1 MPRNKLQAALKNN
14 GGAIAN
20 VTPRY
25 EKLTDEQMRLA
36 AFEARDNQEGAI
48 TDKMA
53 NSNRRNTL
61 LAEMGFDWFDIDNL
75 KPNPNNSYTITD
87 EDVNNLAGL
96 IWNSK
101 EVEPLILR
109 ETEDGIQII
118 DGERRWR
125 ACKLLA
131 EKYGDAW
138 RMVPGRCHKLGAVSD
153 EQANFIMHSSN
164 IGQRNIKPSERA
176 QGFRVLADKLVEWR
190 KDDPSLKGVNT
201 KTYLAEHFGVSE
213 RTAQV
218 LLNIARNLSKEGND
232 LLDAGSITQSQ
243 AEALSKLSSV
253 QQESVI
259 NAVHTERLTADE
271 ISTLI
276 EATKASKQEQPI
288 EALVAATQTKAHE
301 KVVRNPKAPKDV
313 NGYLKTAR
321 NALRHAENAEG
332 EADFKLLGEI
342 KALVRSIEKSLD

>member
-1 MPRNKLQAALKNN
+1 MPRKKLQAALQNS

-20 VTPRY
+20 VNPRH

-36 AFEARDNQEGAI
+36 AFEARDNQNTSI

-53 NSNRRNTL
+53 NENRRNTL

-75 KPNPNNSYTITD
+75 QPNPNNSYTITD
-87 EDVNNLAGL
+87 EDVKNLAGL

-101 EVEPLILR
+101 EIEPLILR

-138 RMVPGRCHKLGAVSD
+138 RMVPGRCHKMGAISD

-176 QGFRVLADKLVEWR
+176 QGFKVLADKLVEWR

-213 RTAQV
+213 RTAQT

-232 LLDAGSITQSQ
+232 LFDAGSITQTQ
-243 AEALSKLSSV
+243 AEALSKLPSV
-253 QQESVI
+253 KQE
-259 NAVHTERLTADE
+259 AVVAAVREENLTPDE
-271 ISTLI
+271 ITTLI
-276 EATKASKQEQPI
+276 ETTKQFKAESETQQVAEIAQTIRAEKPKATKDI
-288 EALVAATQTKAHE
+288 
-301 KVVRNPKAPKDV
+301 
-313 NGYLKTAR
+313 NGYLKSAR
-321 NALRHAENAEG
+321 NALRKAGQAEG

-342 KALVRSIEKSLD
+342 KALIREIEKSLD

>member
-118 DGERRWR
+118 DG
-125 ACKLLA
+125 AHASC
-131 EKYGDAW
+131 
-138 RMVPGRCHKLGAVSD
+138 S
-153 EQANFIMHSSN
+153 
-164 IGQRNIKPSERA
+164 QRNTAMHGAWFLAGAISLELFPMNRPISLCTRA
-176 QGFRVLADKLVEWR
+176 
-190 KDDPSLKGVNT
+190 
-201 KTYLAEHFGVSE
+201 
-213 RTAQV
+213 
-218 LLNIARNLSKEGND
+218 I
-232 LLDAGSITQSQ
+232 
-243 AEALSKLSSV
+243 
-253 QQESVI
+253 
-259 NAVHTERLTADE
+259 
-271 ISTLI
+271 
-276 EATKASKQEQPI
+276 
-288 EALVAATQTKAHE
+288 
-301 KVVRNPKAPKDV
+301 
-313 NGYLKTAR
+313 
-321 NALRHAENAEG
+321 
-332 EADFKLLGEI
+332 
-342 KALVRSIEKSLD
+342 

>member
-1 MPRNKLQAALKNN
+1 MPRKKLQEALKNN
-14 GGAIAN
+14 SGAVAN
-20 VTPRY
+20 VIPHHK
-25 EKLTDEQMRLA
+25 EMTDEEMRIE
-36 AFEARDNQEGAI
+36 AFRKRENQDVSV
-48 TDKMA
+48 TDKM
-53 NSNRRNTL
+53 SNQNVRNTL
-61 LAEMGFDWFDIDNL
+61 LSEMGFDWFDIDSL

-87 EDVNNLAGL
+87 EDVKNLAGL

-109 ETEDGIQII
+109 ETEEGTEII

-138 RMVPGRCHKLGAVSD
+138 RMVPGRCHKLGSISD

-176 QGFRVLADKLVEWR
+176 QGFKVLADKLVEWR

-232 LLDAGSITQSQ
+232 LLDSNMITQAQ
-243 AEALSKLSSV
+243 AESLSKLPSNKQSEV
-253 QQESVI
+253 VDIITKENLDAPGITEVIEEAKEAKNEAESTI
-259 NAVHTERLTADE
+259 TKPIAKEAVDT
-271 ISTLI
+271 
-276 EATKASKQEQPI
+276 TKREK
-288 EALVAATQTKAHE
+288 TK
-301 KVVRNPKAPKDV
+301 KDV
-313 NGYLKTAR
+313 NGYLKTAK
-321 NALRHAENAEG
+321 NALKNAEKASG
-332 EADFKLLGEI
+332 EADFKLIGEI
-342 KALVRSIEKSLD
+342 KEMIREIERMQD

>member
-118 DGERRWR
+118 T
-125 ACKLLA
+125 AS
-131 EKYGDAW
+131 
-138 RMVPGRCHKLGAVSD
+138 VVGAHASC
-153 EQANFIMHSSN
+153 S
-164 IGQRNIKPSERA
+164 QRN
-176 QGFRVLADKLVEWR
+176 
-190 KDDPSLKGVNT
+190 
-201 KTYLAEHFGVSE
+201 
-213 RTAQV
+213 TAMHGAWSWQV
-218 LLNIARNLSKEGND
+218 
-232 LLDAGSITQSQ
+232 
-243 AEALSKLSSV
+243 
-253 QQESVI
+253 
-259 NAVHTERLTADE
+259 
-271 ISTLI
+271 
-276 EATKASKQEQPI
+276 P
-288 EALVAATQTKAHE
+288 
-301 KVVRNPKAPKDV
+301 
-313 NGYLKTAR
+313 
-321 NALRHAENAEG
+321 
-332 EADFKLLGEI
+332 
-342 KALVRSIEKSLD
+342 

>member
-25 EKLTDEQMRLA
+25 EKPTDEQMRLA

-109 ETEDGIQII
+109 
-118 DGERRWR
+118 RRHPDYRRR
-125 ACKLLA
+125 ASLA
-131 EKYGDAW
+131 
-138 RMVPGRCHKLGAVSD
+138 RMQAARREIRRCMAHGPWQVP
-153 EQANFIMHSSN
+153 
-164 IGQRNIKPSERA
+164 
-176 QGFRVLADKLVEWR
+176 
-190 KDDPSLKGVNT
+190 
-201 KTYLAEHFGVSE
+201 
-213 RTAQV
+213 
-218 LLNIARNLSKEGND
+218 
-232 LLDAGSITQSQ
+232 
-243 AEALSKLSSV
+243 
-253 QQESVI
+253 
-259 NAVHTERLTADE
+259 
-271 ISTLI
+271 
-276 EATKASKQEQPI
+276 
-288 EALVAATQTKAHE
+288 
-301 KVVRNPKAPKDV
+301 
-313 NGYLKTAR
+313 
-321 NALRHAENAEG
+321 
-332 EADFKLLGEI
+332 
-342 KALVRSIEKSLD
+342 